1 MSGVPQ
7 ESILGPELLNILI
20 NDTDDEIECTHSKF
34 VDNTKLSSAVDA
46 AEGRDDIQQDLDKL
60 KRWAHVNLMRFNKAK
75 LRILYLG
82 RGNPRYVYKPGEE

>member
-1 MSGVPQ
+1 MDKELLERSQPEPVNGSMSRWRLVMSGVPQ

-60 KRWAHVNLMRFNKAK
+60 KR
-75 LRILYLG
+75 
-82 RGNPRYVYKPGEE
+82 

>member
-1 MSGVPQ
+1 VDKELLERSQPEPVNGSMSRWMLVMSGVPQ

-60 KRWAHVNLMRFNKAK
+60 KR
-75 LRILYLG
+75 
-82 RGNPRYVYKPGEE
+82 